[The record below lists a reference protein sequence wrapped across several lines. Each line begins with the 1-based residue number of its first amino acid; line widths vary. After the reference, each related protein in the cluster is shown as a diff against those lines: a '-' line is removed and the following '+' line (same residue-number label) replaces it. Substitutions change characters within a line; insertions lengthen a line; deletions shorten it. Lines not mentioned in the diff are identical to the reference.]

1 MVNWTIPSLCIIVAN
16 LTLVLRIIRQK
27 LRLKRPI
34 RWCQQ
39 QLSDKS
45 TIFIPKVSLE
55 SPLKILTVRSLMLC
69 AQQCN
74 QNILCRVFVYNEIT
88 FNCQLYQSDL
98 SSGNI
103 TFIPGSTSQ
112 VGRIR
117 YQPQFYL
124 DYNQTCDRCQVNR
137 YLTCQNARCQCPPST
152 TYWDGQMCQNQLS
165 YGKTCNSSSWCRQ
178 DWNLTC
184 IFGSCQPNTALCK
197 LGATAITFDD
207 LSTPTVNGII
217 PSIYQNL
224 SWTNAYYLNE
234 SGIPNIGYRY
244 VRVSGEYVCWFNSP
258 MTIQTLIVNKTFT
271 INSFVTA
278 AGWSDSVILTIT
290 GYFSSIQIYTTSMS
304 LNTYTQRIVELNWS
318 GITKVVFNPSSPGY
332 YDTGIDNLC
341 ITF

>member
-1 MVNWTIPSLCIIVAN
+1 MLKTLFLLYFTLSLLFSYQIIVC
-16 LTLVLRIIRQK
+16 L
-27 LRLKRPI
+27 
-34 RWCQQ
+34 QQ
-39 QLSDKS
+39 IYQSNIELSDKS
-45 TIFIPKVSLE
+45 TIFIPKVSFE
-55 SPLKILTVRSLMLC
+55 SPLKTFTIKSLMWC

-74 QNILCRVFVYNEIT
+74 LNILCRIFVYDEIT
-88 FNCQLYQSDL
+88 FICKLYQSDL
-98 SSGNI
+98 LSGNI
-103 TFIPGSTSQ
+103 TFVLGSTSQ

-124 DYNQTCDRCQVNR
+124 NYNQTCDRCQVNR
-137 YLTCQNARCQCPPST
+137 YLICQNAKCQCPPPT
-152 TYWDGQMCQNQLS
+152 TYWNGQMCQNQLS

-184 IFGSCQPNTALCK
+184 IFGSCQPNTAICK

-207 LSTPTVNGII
+207 LSSSGQNGFI

-224 SWTNAYYLNE
+224 SWTNAKYLNATGLPG
-234 SGIPNIGYRY
+234 SGYPY
-244 VRVSGEYVCWFNSP
+244 VCVSGEYVCWFNNP
-258 MTIQTLIVNKTFT
+258 MTIETLVVNRTFT

-278 AGWSDSVILTIT
+278 AGWSNSLILTIT
-290 GYFSSIQIYTTSMS
+290 GYFSSTQIYTTSMP

-318 GITKVVFNPSSPGY
+318 GITKVVFNPSGSGY